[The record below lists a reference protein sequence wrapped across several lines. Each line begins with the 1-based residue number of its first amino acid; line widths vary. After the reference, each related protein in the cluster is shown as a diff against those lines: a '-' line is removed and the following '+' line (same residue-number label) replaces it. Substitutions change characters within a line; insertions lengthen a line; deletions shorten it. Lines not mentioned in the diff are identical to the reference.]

1 MLPRIRVQRITTRI
15 QIVYNRIGD
24 VMVSVLASSDV
35 MVSGLASSD
44 VMVSV
49 LASSADL
56 IVIIITH
63 SNIHDNPI
71 NGQQSCY
78 SALSDD
84 QIDPPDSPQCASTSL
99 PQTKQ

>member
-35 MVSGLASSD
+35 MVS
-44 VMVSV
+44 V

-56 IVIIITH
+56 IVIIIILIKLT
-63 SNIHDNPI
+63 SSRHDL
-71 NGQQSCY
+71 
-78 SALSDD
+78 AEKLLSWR
-84 QIDPPDSPQCASTSL
+84 
-99 PQTKQ
+99 

>member
-15 QIVYNRIGD
+15 QIVYNRISD

-56 IVIIITH
+56 IVIIIILIKLT
-63 SNIHDNPI
+63 SSRHDL
-71 NGQQSCY
+71 
-78 SALSDD
+78 AEKLLSWR
-84 QIDPPDSPQCASTSL
+84 
-99 PQTKQ
+99 